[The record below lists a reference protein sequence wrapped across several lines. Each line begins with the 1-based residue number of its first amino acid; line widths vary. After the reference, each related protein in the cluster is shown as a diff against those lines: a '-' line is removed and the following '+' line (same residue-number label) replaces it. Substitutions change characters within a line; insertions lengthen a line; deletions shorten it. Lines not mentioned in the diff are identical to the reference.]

1 MYIYK
6 LKSDPP
12 AFYTVKRGARRKVQ
26 GAHVSVKYRVL
37 TYKSSTGCS
46 CISQAQGAHVNL
58 SSTGCSRKYKVQSAY
73 VNLSSTVYSQPFVKY
88 RVLT

>member
-37 TYKSSTGCS
+37 AYKSGTGCS
-46 CISQAQGAHVNL
+46 CISQAQGAHV
-58 SSTGCSRKYKVQSAY
+58 Q
-73 VNLSSTVYSQPFVKY
+73 VKY
-88 RVLT
+88 RLLTKICQVQGAHV